1 MEKQGNSLISQVVSA
16 GVWNGAEGEGGRSSS
31 EKNLQTQRL
40 RWTSGLRF
48 RITARTFAKNSNGS
62 GSKPAPTQ
70 VKEPYNMATK
80 VKKKTRKAVTKRF
93 KESGTGK
100 ILHKKPGRR
109 HLAACKTRK
118 QKRRLRQTAESTG
131 NIARALADQ
140 MHA

>member
-1 MEKQGNSLISQVVSA
+1 M
-16 GVWNGAEGEGGRSSS
+16 
-31 EKNLQTQRL
+31 
-40 RWTSGLRF
+40 
-48 RITARTFAKNSNGS
+48 
-62 GSKPAPTQ
+62 KPNRDGIQAAPTSQ
-70 VKEPYNMATK
+70 GTDNMATK

-118 QKRRLRQTAESTG
+118 QKRRLRQTSEATG

>member
-1 MEKQGNSLISQVVSA
+1 MKHT
-16 GVWNGAEGEGGRSSS
+16 GR
-31 EKNLQTQRL
+31 
-40 RWTSGLRF
+40 G
-48 RITARTFAKNSNGS
+48 TAA
-62 GSKPAPTQ
+62 APTS
-70 VKEPYNMATK
+70 EGTDNMATK

-118 QKRRLRQTAESTG
+118 QKRRLRQTSEATG